1 MRHGPPFHEKLAS
14 AAGNVH
20 AGGRREPFPFRP
32 RFPLWSPEA
41 IVSQPVG
48 KELRSVVNALFLFAL
63 FLLAYSALVPGH
75 ARGSARGPRFL
86 RMQVEDLR
94 NDRHRV
100 SFSVPYAFVSGA
112 LRFASLGKVRRE
124 MDLHFDHSVDASE
137 IRTIVQELK
146 DKPDGTDVV
155 RTHEDAE
162 FHVKKDGDQVTLEV
176 RKHDRPEETVTLR
189 LPWRIVDAV
198 STADRDLDVDAL
210 VAQLRNAERGD
221 LMEISAPD
229 AHVRIWID

>member
-1 MRHGPPFHEKLAS
+1 MPEDGGTFSPPLS
-14 AAGNVH
+14 
-20 AGGRREPFPFRP
+20 FPS
-32 RFPLWSPEA
+32 LKPEA

-48 KELRSVVNALFLFAL
+48 RELRSVVNALFLFAL
-63 FLLAYSALVPGH
+63 FLLVYSALVPGH
-75 ARGSARGPRFL
+75 SQRSVRGPRFL

-124 MDLHFDHSVDASE
+124 MDLHFDQSVDAAE

-146 DKPDGTDVV
+146 DKPDGTDIV
-155 RTHEDAE
+155 RTHDEAE
-162 FHVKKDGDQVTLEV
+162 IHVKKDGEQVTLEV
-176 RKHDRPEETVTLR
+176 QKHGRPEETVTLR

-198 STADRDLDVDAL
+198 STADRDFDVDAL
-210 VAQLRNAERGD
+210 VAQLRHAERGD
-221 LMEISAPD
+221 LVEITAPD

>member
-1 MRHGPPFHEKLAS
+1 MPEDGGTFSHPPS
-14 AAGNVH
+14 
-20 AGGRREPFPFRP
+20 FPT
-32 RFPLWSPEA
+32 LEPEA
-41 IVSQPVG
+41 IVSQPIG
-48 KELRSVVNALFLFAL
+48 RELRSVVNALFLFAL
-63 FLLAYSALVPGH
+63 FLLVYSALVPGH
-75 ARGSARGPRFL
+75 SRRSVRGPRFL
-86 RMQVEDLR
+86 RMQVEDVR

-124 MDLHFDHSVDASE
+124 MDLHFDQSVDAAE

-162 FHVKKDGDQVTLEV
+162 IHVHKDGDQVTLEV
-176 RKHDRPEETVTLR
+176 QKHDHPEETVTLR

-198 STADRDLDVDAL
+198 STADRDFDVDAL
-210 VAQLRNAERGD
+210 VAQLRHAERGD
-221 LMEISAPD
+221 LVEITAPD
-229 AHVRIWID
+229 AHVKIWID

>member
-1 MRHGPPFHEKLAS
+1 
-14 AAGNVH
+14 
-20 AGGRREPFPFRP
+20 
-32 RFPLWSPEA
+32 
-41 IVSQPVG
+41 VSQPVG
-48 KELRSVVNALFLFAL
+48 RELRSVVNALFLFAL
-63 FLLAYSALVPGH
+63 FLLVYSALVPGH
-75 ARGSARGPRFL
+75 ARGSVRGPRFL

-124 MDLHFDHSVDASE
+124 MDLHFDQSVDASD
-137 IRTIVQELK
+137 IRTMVQELK

-155 RTHEDAE
+155 CTHDDAE
-162 FHVKKDGDQVTLEV
+162 IHVKKEGDQVTLEV
-176 RKHDRPEETVTLR
+176 QKRGRPEETVTLR

-221 LMEISAPD
+221 LVEINAPD

>member
-1 MRHGPPFHEKLAS
+1 VGTFSLPPSF
-14 AAGNVH
+14 
-20 AGGRREPFPFRP
+20 PFPE
-32 RFPLWSPEA
+32 PEA

-48 KELRSVVNALFLFAL
+48 RELRSVVNALFLFAL

-75 ARGSARGPRFL
+75 SRRSVRGPRFL

-94 NDRHRV
+94 HDRHRV

-124 MDLHFDHSVDASE
+124 MDLHFDQSVEASD

-155 RTHEDAE
+155 RTHDDAE
-162 FHVKKDGDQVTLEV
+162 IHVKKDGDQVTLEV
-176 RKHDRPEETVTLR
+176 QKPGRPEETVTLR

-198 STADRDLDVDAL
+198 STADRNLDVDAL
-210 VAQLRNAERGD
+210 VAQLRHAERGD
-221 LMEISAPD
+221 LVEIDAPG
-229 AHVRIWID
+229 AHVKIWID

>member
-1 MRHGPPFHEKLAS
+1 M
-14 AAGNVH
+14 
-20 AGGRREPFPFRP
+20 
-32 RFPLWSPEA
+32 
-41 IVSQPVG
+41 SQPVG
-48 KELRSVVNALFLFAL
+48 RELRSVVNALFLFAL
-63 FLLAYSALVPGH
+63 FLLVYSTLVPGH
-75 ARGSARGPRFL
+75 SRRSVRGPRFL

-100 SFSVPYAFVSGA
+100 SFAVPYAFVSGA

-124 MDLHFDHSVDASE
+124 MDLHFDHSVDAAE

-146 DKPDGTDVV
+146 DKPDGTDVM

-162 FHVKKDGDQVTLEV
+162 IHVKKDGDQVTLEV
-176 RKHDRPEETVTLR
+176 RKPGHPEETVSLR

-198 STADRDLDVDAL
+198 STADRDFDVDAL
-210 VAQLRNAERGD
+210 VAQLRHAERGD
-221 LMEISAPD
+221 LVEINAPD